1 MEFNG
6 IKISDTDL
14 REYANKIISSDE
26 YLAQREKYHMRNQK
40 HFVNESTHR
49 SIMMSSIDIAKKTI
63 GNNGTTEE
71 VKRACVY
78 MRICID
84 ARKYRLN
91 HTAAKKELKIDELVQ
106 KYCK

>member
-14 REYANKIISSDE
+14 REYANEIISSNE
-26 YLAQREKYHMRNQK
+26 YLAQREKYHMRNPK
-40 HFVNESTHR
+40 HYVNESTHR
-49 SIMMSSIDIAKKTI
+49 SIMMNSIDIAKKVI
-63 GNNGTTEE
+63 GNNGTIEE
-71 VKRACVY
+71 IKRACVY

>member
-1 MEFNG
+1 MET
-6 IKISDTDL
+6 IKISDTEV
-14 REYANKIISSDE
+14 RELANKLISAEE
-26 YLAQREKYHMRNQK
+26 YNEIKEKYRMRNPK

-49 SIMMSSIDIAKKTI
+49 SIMMSSIDIVKKVV

-71 VKRACVY
+71 IKRACLY

-84 ARKYRLN
+84 ARQYRLN
-91 HTAAKKELKIDELVQ
+91 YTAAKKELKIDELVQ